1 MVQKSTIFDW
11 FYQYGKERTGDQ
23 LIPFSWV
30 LNASNNLSSFLRL
43 SHSREKPSLALWGLS
58 QSGKSTFLEHAFDP
72 LDSNGNTALQWGN
85 GSKVIFSVYGT
96 EKIKNFER
104 DGYIILNPYNGE
116 QDGTSCISRYKL
128 CDSVGNPEFPI
139 RIKFLD
145 IRSLLMTI
153 AVGVEERCKRES
165 IFWDNNS
172 VLDCLNK
179 HCNENDIPDEK
190 NFLLLL
196 DFIAVLGLL
205 SKMDIPRYRNID
217 AGRLS
222 LSMKRTFATSGLIN
236 AVSEI
241 LWDNFYS
248 VSEYYRDAIEVLQ
261 KYSGVEVSC
270 DYKALSLLID
280 TLSFEHA
287 TGRKECEA
295 LNITPWNA
303 DTALEHEIT
312 SLRMSI
318 VSNNYC
324 IGVEGNIQIFNNL
337 KEFAL
342 FQSLISEFTIP
353 VNNTILNEIV
363 REHNELEKFRFLLNT
378 CDILDFPGISRTV
391 EGKILTDESLSTY
404 PYLLYSRVLKIGKTC
419 SVAILSAANFDVDL
433 FGIIINL
440 ERGFEK
446 VDVLIKSLDLWW
458 ETIMGKPVSE
468 LRNGENN
475 LKIPIILTYLGT
487 FFNQYCLNKN
497 SDKLIA
503 YFDKLNNLQHWGM
516 LHNAIFM
523 GANYNTE
530 ANNLDAVRENLID
543 AINRL
548 RGNEKLQV
556 RIGGVDSLYICDSK
570 GNPIDSRPQVSEKL
584 ANIINIQRIGRN
596 NLIVKANLFKKE
608 ILSDLRSKAPSGDNV
623 QRKMRRD
630 EIYNKAINVI
640 NKILDPDVKAK
651 RDEVAPVGKLVS
663 KFININPNIFPKVPS
678 NLNLKEN
685 AVRVP
690 DYVDRVVARIYED
703 MTSSYRNGIP
713 ELEIKSDEVKLFV
726 ESLVNTINKD
736 EIVSFIYNELRTQSE
751 YVDLRPYLAVKI
763 GDILSGR
770 GLYTDDTSPEEYVRA
785 SDEQIFYFR
794 SNLSPY
800 YVLVRCILEK
810 LESILKTPVGKD
822 NRPQQ
827 SGDAEI
833 LQIIGEIE
841 NINCGA

>member
-1 MVQKSTIFDW
+1 
-11 FYQYGKERTGDQ
+11 
-23 LIPFSWV
+23 
-30 LNASNNLSSFLRL
+30 
-43 SHSREKPSLALWGLS
+43 
-58 QSGKSTFLEHAFDP
+58 
-72 LDSNGNTALQWGN
+72 
-85 GSKVIFSVYGT
+85 
-96 EKIKNFER
+96 
-104 DGYIILNPYNGE
+104 
-116 QDGTSCISRYKL
+116 
-128 CDSVGNPEFPI
+128 
-139 RIKFLD
+139 
-145 IRSLLMTI
+145 
-153 AVGVEERCKRES
+153 
-165 IFWDNNS
+165 
-172 VLDCLNK
+172 
-179 HCNENDIPDEK
+179 
-190 NFLLLL
+190 
-196 DFIAVLGLL
+196 
-205 SKMDIPRYRNID
+205 
-217 AGRLS
+217 
-222 LSMKRTFATSGLIN
+222 
-236 AVSEI
+236 
-241 LWDNFYS
+241 
-248 VSEYYRDAIEVLQ
+248 
-261 KYSGVEVSC
+261 
-270 DYKALSLLID
+270 
-280 TLSFEHA
+280 
-287 TGRKECEA
+287 
-295 LNITPWNA
+295 
-303 DTALEHEIT
+303 
-312 SLRMSI
+312 
-318 VSNNYC
+318 
-324 IGVEGNIQIFNNL
+324 
-337 KEFAL
+337 
-342 FQSLISEFTIP
+342 
-353 VNNTILNEIV
+353 
-363 REHNELEKFRFLLNT
+363 
-378 CDILDFPGISRTV
+378 
-391 EGKILTDESLSTY
+391 
-404 PYLLYSRVLKIGKTC
+404 
-419 SVAILSAANFDVDL
+419 
-433 FGIIINL
+433 
-440 ERGFEK
+440 
-446 VDVLIKSLDLWW
+446 
-458 ETIMGKPVSE
+458 MGKPISE

-596 NLIVKANLFKKE
+596 NLIVKANLFKQE
-608 ILSDLRSKAPSGDNV
+608 ILSDLRSKAPSGDNA
-623 QRKMRRD
+623 QRKIRRD